1 MVLFLLSLSI
11 HQYQDSIYRP
21 FAEFG
26 RPAPFHVL
34 LEQRKGLQKTY
45 YGYLPYWVG
54 TSTYGNFRYQLL
66 THIAYFSVSI
76 DPSTGVTGAIPNLSN
91 FTSIVNQVH
100 PRGVKVDMRFTI
112 FGSTNVSTFLNNAS
126 ARLTAI
132 DSIVSLISAYGIDGA
147 NIDFEFVTPSVKD
160 FFSRFINDLYYELIN
175 HPDGRK
181 ELYIAMPAVPSWH
194 PGYDYAYL
202 SAHSDGLFIMGYDYH
217 YNGSSTAGPVAPT
230 VNSSFWGYYAI
241 NTTIGDYIDYGAERE
256 KMILG
261 MPYYGIDWPTE
272 TSEFGSTT
280 RGNGD
285 VVIFKNAVSNASS
298 YGRLWDTYSLTPW
311 YNYYVSEDGWHQ
323 CWYDDSVSIG
333 LKIDIV
339 NDSML
344 QGAGCWALGY
354 DDGYDDLWNIIE
366 SKLWYEPHEHHYV
379 VEVVAGGLNIRDGP
393 STSYPV
399 LSYGSQG
406 QKFVAF
412 MRQGNWYKVYFPSAS
427 GPYYGWMYGGDGTSV
442 QYLKGST
449 GDTIARITAS
459 LLNVREGPSTSYN
472 VITQFA
478 FGQCFV
484 VDSIDGGWSR
494 VYLPNID
501 GNTYGWCYTA
511 SYANMH
517 ENPEDYNLYNGFV
530 NGVYYRDT
538 VYSGD
543 TFTVSIHTYNA
554 GYGPFD
560 SLVLCVTGSPSP
572 FFDSLTWIDSTSV
585 PTGGYDGLPGQTFY
599 RNFICRAPVVSDTTY
614 FSETFN
620 FSRRGNLFGE
630 NINIGVV
637 VIPSPLYIN
646 RDTVIVPEGR
656 FIFRVSRNVFT
667 AYTTFYANTK
677 GRFTFR
683 VFDATGRRVVSNE
696 GSRKLFLR
704 FGDDHPAGI
713 YFYVF
718 SAGSKIKRGKVIKVR

>member
-76 DPSTGVTGAIPNLSN
+76 DPSTGVTGAIPNPSN

-311 YNYYVSEDGWHQ
+311 YNYYVSDDGWHQ
-323 CWYDDSVSIG
+323 CWYDGSVSIG
-333 LKIDIV
+333 LKIDLV

-354 DDGYDDLWNIIE
+354 DDGYDDLWNTIE
-366 SKLWYEPHEHHYV
+366 SKLWYEPPEHHYV

-399 LSYGSQG
+399 LSYGSQW
-406 QKFVAF
+406 QKF
-412 MRQGNWYKVYFPSAS
+412 AS
-427 GPYYGWMYGGDGTSV
+427 
-442 QYLKGST
+442 
-449 GDTIARITAS
+449 
-459 LLNVREGPSTSYN
+459 
-472 VITQFA
+472 
-478 FGQCFV
+478 GQCFV
-484 VDSIDGGWSR
+484 VDSIDGGW
-494 VYLPNID
+494 
-501 GNTYGWCYTA
+501 
-511 SYANMH
+511 
-517 ENPEDYNLYNGFV
+517 
-530 NGVYYRDT
+530 
-538 VYSGD
+538 
-543 TFTVSIHTYNA
+543 
-554 GYGPFD
+554 
-560 SLVLCVTGSPSP
+560 LVKA
-572 FFDSLTWIDSTSV
+572 I
-585 PTGGYDGLPGQTFY
+585 Q
-599 RNFICRAPVVSDTTY
+599 
-614 FSETFN
+614 
-620 FSRRGNLFGE
+620 
-630 NINIGVV
+630 
-637 VIPSPLYIN
+637 
-646 RDTVIVPEGR
+646 
-656 FIFRVSRNVFT
+656 
-667 AYTTFYANTK
+667 
-677 GRFTFR
+677 
-683 VFDATGRRVVSNE
+683 
-696 GSRKLFLR
+696 
-704 FGDDHPAGI
+704 
-713 YFYVF
+713 
-718 SAGSKIKRGKVIKVR
+718 KVI